1 MFDWYQILVRNM
13 KDWLVFPY
21 WMPSSNLREMWSH
34 CTLKC
39 YMLFK
44 NLALFG
50 VENVFIL
57 IPVNIFIFVFDFP
70 SCLFLYAYHLEL
82 PSPLHPITKHSLY
95 NRLNFVHLF
104 HCMYIMCTYCKFL
117 LSYIWFLLR
126 ILLMLLIHYP
136 LWSLSYE

>member
-1 MFDWYQILVRNM
+1 MFITAIKKFLLSIYLHLSCVTFIILLRSFQFAIWIVTRIGVAWYSEKMLDRYQILVRNI

-82 PSPLHPITKHSLY
+82 PSPLHPITKHSL
-95 NRLNFVHLF
+95 
-104 HCMYIMCTYCKFL
+104 
-117 LSYIWFLLR
+117 
-126 ILLMLLIHYP
+126 
-136 LWSLSYE
+136 